1 MRVSWTNGRVK
12 ERGLMVLMATVIALQ
27 GAGAASAQ
35 FMQFGSQNQVQPQTP
50 WPAQQQVAPIY
61 IAMAQ
66 TGSDSIAVDS
76 VPPMVTQDIDDQAQE
91 PPIVYQNGPEYQ
103 DGCDNGCYTYNT
115 FDRGNGYRYGSYDNT
130 CYGSG
135 CLEDCGNSSHRW
147 FGGVYGL
154 AMERNNANRVPLA
167 FVTTNA
173 VPYFPTDAEIA
184 LTTRDADIDY
194 QGGLEIRFGAYFGGR
209 RGSGSCGC
217 GPSYAWETAY
227 WGIFED
233 SATATITD
241 VTADANRT
249 YGMID
254 FNGLEFDPGTGFRS
268 VNVFYDSGLPTVD
281 NSAPVDVEVRSLS
294 VRSTFQVQNIEMNL
308 LRLPV
313 LNGGGGSSRYELT
326 TILGARI
333 MRVDD
338 DFWFRTDYEIDPAGT
353 PTLGSLAYDVQ
364 TDNTLYGF
372 QVGGNGTYRFGN
384 SGRLSMHCNSTVGLY
399 GNHIEVSQR
408 MDNARFA
415 NGAIGAFLVESEKED
430 VSVIGEMRL
439 GLSYQGH
446 RNWRI
451 YGGWRVIGMTGLA
464 LATDQIPTAFITPN
478 QVGTIASNGS
488 MILHGLQSG
497 IEFTY

>member
-1 MRVSWTNGRVK
+1 MRVSWIKGRGLK
-12 ERGLMVLMATVIALQ
+12 ERGLTALIVTVVTLQ

-35 FMQFGSQNQVQPQTP
+35 FMQFGPQNQVQPQTP

-66 TGSDSIAVDS
+66 TGSDSIAADS
-76 VPPMVTQDIDDQAQE
+76 VPSTPTPDISDQAQE
-91 PPIVYQNGPEYQ
+91 PPVIYQ
-103 DGCDNGCYTYNT
+103 DGPGYQGGCDNDYYTYNT
-115 FDRGNGYRYGSYDNT
+115 FDSNSGYRYGSYDNND
-130 CYGSG
+130 YGSG
-135 CLEDCGNSSHRW
+135 CLEVCANSGRRW

-154 AMERNNANRVPLA
+154 AMERSNANRVPLA

-173 VPYFPTDAEIA
+173 APSFPTDAEIA

-194 QGGLEIRFGAYFGGR
+194 QGGLEVRFGAYFGG
-209 RGSGSCGC
+209 
-217 GPSYAWETAY
+217 PNYAWEAAY

-233 SATATITD
+233 SATATVTD

-254 FNGLEFDPGTGFRS
+254 FRGLEFDPGSGFRS

-281 NSAPVDVEVRSLS
+281 NSAPFDVEVRSLS
-294 VRSTFQVQNIEMNL
+294 VRSTFQVQNVEMNL

-326 TILGARI
+326 TLLGARI
-333 MRVDD
+333 MRVDE
-338 DFWFRTDYEIDPAGT
+338 DFWFRTDYERMDTNA
-353 PTLGSLAYDVQ
+353 LGSLAYDVQ

-372 QVGGNGTYRFGN
+372 QIGGNGIYRFGS

-408 MDNARFA
+408 MNGARFA
-415 NGAIGAFLVESEKED
+415 NGANAAFLVESEKDD

-439 GLSYQGH
+439 GVSYQGH
-446 RNWRI
+446 PNWRI

-464 LATDQIPTAFITPN
+464 LSTDQIPTAFVTPN

-488 MILHGLQSG
+488 MLLHGLQSG